1 MLFTLRKFGILR
13 EINFAELK
21 MTKSAILRI
30 LEMLDFDIWEISDR
44 KNCQNSPKSKFK
56 ASKILKLQ
64 FLLFLNGAKFDF
76 T

>member
-30 LEMLDFDIWEISDR
+30 LEVLDFDIWESSDL
-44 KNCQNSPKSKFK
+44 KNFQNSPKSKFK
-56 ASKILKLQ
+56 ALRILKLQ
-64 FLLFLNGAKFDF
+64 FLVFLNGAKFDF

>member
-44 KNCQNSPKSKFK
+44 KKLPKFTKIKIQSLENSQIAVFTVLEWC
-56 ASKILKLQ
+56 KI
-64 FLLFLNGAKFDF
+64 
-76 T
+76 